1 MPINNT
7 NKINK
12 ILQQLK
18 KDIESGEFKKYL
30 DEILEKEKQQKEYI
44 NNKEFFEWIEYFV
57 DKLHKMKRAYSTE
70 DFLYMDKSKFTE
82 KDINN
87 EKYIGLCIFDLFKE
101 IGEQQGKEPIIDD
114 SWSFPDTEWY
124 FKFNNRIFFICE
136 LIGQGTEYILRE
148 ADENEIRDYLDLDLY
163 FKNI

>member
-1 MPINNT
+1 
-7 NKINK
+7 
-12 ILQQLK
+12 
-18 KDIESGEFKKYL
+18 
-30 DEILEKEKQQKEYI
+30 
-44 NNKEFFEWIEYFV
+44 
-57 DKLHKMKRAYSTE
+57 MKRAYSTE

-136 LIGQGTEYILRE
+136 LIGQGTKYILRF
-148 ADENEIRDYLDLDLY
+148 I
-163 FKNI
+163 F